1 MGRVLIND
9 GVADRPGTVPGR
21 EPMELHR
28 RLPGYQVTPLRELSA
43 LAQRLGVGEILV
55 KDESLRLNLPAFK
68 ILGAS
73 WATYKT
79 LLPRLGVDHPQD
91 LDELVTLLEPYPC
104 VLVTASEGNHG
115 RALARMARLLD
126 VPARIFLPV
135 VTAGSRVA
143 AIEEEGAEVV
153 MVNGD
158 YDQAVATAAAE
169 EGPET
174 LVIQDQSWEGYEE
187 IPHLV
192 TEGYS
197 TIFWEIEDQLAASG
211 KPGPDLV
218 FVQIGVGAFASAVIR
233 HYGRPG
239 MDSAPR
245 IVGVEPSSAACA
257 LAACEAGR
265 VVQVPGPHDSIM
277 TGLNCGV
284 VGSLAWPLLR
294 NGIDAFVTVD
304 NDRCVEALRCL
315 EESGLAPG
323 ETGAAGLAGVLEL
336 LAAPKAVREQLGLD
350 RQSRVLVIVTEGTTG
365 ASDPENRISSPL
377 A

>member
-1 MGRVLIND
+1 MGRVLLND
-9 GVADRPGTVPGR
+9 GGTDRPGTVPGR

-55 KDESLRLNLPAFK
+55 KDESLRLGLPAFK

-91 LDELVTLLEPYPC
+91 LDDLVSLLEPYPC

-126 VPARIFLPV
+126 VHARIFLPAA
-135 VTAGSRVA
+135 TARRRVL

-158 YDQAVATAAAE
+158 YDQAVATAAAQ

-187 IPHLV
+187 IPRLV
-192 TEGYS
+192 IEGYS
-197 TIFWEIEDQLAASG
+197 TIFWEIEDQLAAAG

-218 FVQIGVGAFASAVIR
+218 FVQIGVGAFASAVIH
-233 HYGRPG
+233 HYRRPG
-239 MDSAPR
+239 LDSSPR
-245 IVGVEPSSAACA
+245 LVGVEPSSAACA
-257 LAACEAGR
+257 LAACKAGR
-265 VVQVPGPHDSIM
+265 IVQVPGPHDSIM
-277 TGLNCGV
+277 AGLNCGV

-294 NGIDAFVTVD
+294 DGIDAFVTVD
-304 NDRCVEALRCL
+304 DDRCQEAVQCL

-323 ETGAAGLAGVLEL
+323 ESGAAGLAGALEL
-336 LAAPKAVREQLGLD
+336 LAAPAAVGEQLGLN
-350 RQSRVLVIVTEGTTG
+350 RESRVLVVVTEGTTD
-365 ASDPENRISSPL
+365 AENRISHPV
-377 A
+377 